1 MIGGLC
7 QKTFT
12 GGHPIPGKIN
22 HPLAARASN
31 VTQYRAAPSTGLRG
45 DATVP
50 GDKSISHR
58 ALILAAL
65 TVGRTKISGILAS
78 DDVTRTATAL
88 AAMGVSIGD
97 NGDGSWQV
105 DGLGIGGLAE
115 PETVLDLG
123 NSGTGARLLMGVA
136 AGHPFTT
143 HFTGDASLVN
153 RPMSRVAEP
162 LARMGATVLSRS
174 GDRMPLSVT
183 GARHPIPIAF
193 DVPVPS
199 AQVKSAV
206 LLAGLSAPGET
217 SVFEAQATRDHTER
231 MLARF
236 GAKITMARENGGVR
250 ATLVGQ
256 PELVPTDITVP
267 GDASSA
273 AFWLVAATIIPN
285 SEIRLT
291 GVGIN
296 PLRTGLLDTLIE
308 MGADISLE
316 DARDV
321 GGEPVADLVVKS
333 ANLRAVEVP
342 AARAPRMIDEY
353 PVLAVAAACAAG
365 ATSLRG
371 LAELRVKESDRLAAI
386 SDGLAACGVEAR
398 ATEDTLTIIGAGG
411 PPPGGGAV
419 KTQFD
424 HRIAMGFLVLG
435 LASTAAV
442 QVDDGEAIATSYP
455 GFADHFVSLGADIS
469 EVS

>member
-1 MIGGLC
+1 M
-7 QKTFT
+7 
-12 GGHPIPGKIN
+12 
-22 HPLAARASN
+22 
-31 VTQYRAAPSTGLRG
+31 TQYRAAPSTGLRG
-45 DATVP
+45 DTSVP

-65 TVGRTKISGILAS
+65 TVGRTKISGILTS

-88 AAMGVSIGD
+88 AAMGVSIAD
-97 NGDGSWQV
+97 NGGGSWHV
-105 DGLGIGGLAE
+105 DGLGISGLSE

-153 RPMSRVAEP
+153 RPMSRVADP
-162 LARMGATVLSRS
+162 LGRMGATVLSRS

-231 MLARF
+231 LLARF
-236 GAKITMARENGGVR
+236 GADITATPENGGVR
-250 ATLVGQ
+250 TTLVGQ
-256 PELVPTDITVP
+256 PELVPRDIAVP

-273 AFWLVAATIIPN
+273 AFLAVAATIIPN
-285 SEIRLT
+285 SDIRLA
-291 GVGIN
+291 GVGMN
-296 PLRTGLLDTLIE
+296 PSRTGLLDTLIE
-308 MGADISLE
+308 MGADITV
-316 DARDV
+316 DKTRDQS
-321 GGEPVADLVVKS
+321 GEPVADLRVKS
-333 ANLRAVEVP
+333 AKLHGVEVP
-342 AARAPRMIDEY
+342 AARAPSMIDEY
-353 PVLAVAAACAAG
+353 PVLAAAAACADG
-365 ATSLRG
+365 ATTLRG
-371 LAELRVKESDRLAAI
+371 LPELRVKESDRLAAI

-398 ATEDTLTIIGAGG
+398 ITDDNLTISGAGG
-411 PPPGGGAV
+411 PPPGGGEV
-419 KTQFD
+419 KTHFD

-455 GFADHFVSLGADIS
+455 GFAGHFAGLGADIS